1 MRILPAA
8 ARSRRLLLGGLLLT
22 VSAAQ
27 AWSPRPEVQR
37 LLDPVEALLEPVT
50 RAAGWLQ
57 EALLGPQ
64 PPAATTAPPGLDLE
78 QVERRLGRPAPVP
91 GMAWLE
97 APVLEVEPEKDRIVI
112 LAAEGLALA
121 PGMPV
126 AFGATYLGR
135 LESLDGRRGIV
146 RTWSAANER
155 TGVAWE
161 DFEGRPVRGV
171 ALGRGA
177 GGPAVVQWREEE
189 VDLRED
195 AMVWWRP
202 HPGESPELLQAGL
215 RLGRLRPSGRMERGD
230 LLWTLDAVAEAGA
243 EGRVYLAAGA
253 VAERLAG
260 EAPVRQD
267 AASLLLPGDAV
278 FGPGW
283 ARFAVAGGSGLKV
296 VSGAD
301 GLVLG
306 RVHREAGGMAW
317 VQREVLE
324 DWGDAAILLQEDALL
339 AREEA
344 AEADAVGQWITR
356 GLAGVPRGL
365 WLGEAGAA
373 AEAWPGPFRA
383 WTKRGVEGGP

>member
-57 EALLGPQ
+57 EALLGPP

-202 HPGESPELLQAGL
+202 HPGSTTGRRAPSCHSAAGV
-215 RLGRLRPSGRMERGD
+215 RD
-230 LLWTLDAVAEAGA
+230 
-243 EGRVYLAAGA
+243 AGA